1 MSAQSDFNKFVKIF
15 NPTDAQ
21 CNIVLRQHGV
31 ALNLPPQTESKPVAA
46 SILPHLTHYL
56 TAFKLEVREV
66 TETSVSAE
74 TQEPQAEAVEHQK
87 DADASSEGA
96 QSDDSAESKS
106 DVLQAK
112 VEDTGAQ
119 IQTSEPQP
127 AGEDGGVSLEKAYT
141 VDELTALYKNDVV
154 KIAESRKLN
163 TEGTKSEIIDRIL
176 EAQATA

>member
-1 MSAQSDFNKFVKIF
+1 MSAQTDFNKFVKIF

-21 CNIVLRQHGV
+21 CNITLRQHGV
-31 ALNLPPQTESKPVAA
+31 FLNLPPQTESKPLAA
-46 SILPHLTHYL
+46 SVLPHLTHYL

-74 TQEPQAEAVEHQK
+74 TQEPQSEATEHQ
-87 DADASSEGA
+87 AASESSEGT
-96 QSDDSAESKS
+96 QGDNSANSES

-119 IQTSEPQP
+119 IQTGEPQP
-127 AGEDGGVSLEKAYT
+127 AGEDGGVSLEKVYT
-141 VDELTALYKNDVV
+141 DEELNALYKTDVV

-163 TEGTKSEIIDRIL
+163 TEGTKSEIITRIL
-176 EAQATA
+176 ESQATA